1 MNKKRLKDTVLRND
15 HYRMER
21 FGVLFIVFVVAFLLI
36 YIFSMKISHDKQKT
50 TFTNQVLY
58 TSDTMPWSLSHG
70 QMTVKEVYRNPD
82 NTKALI
88 LFYTANK
95 EDIPSLKSTSYR
107 VFISGVNDTKITH
120 DILGSWYIFGG
131 TGYMALSLYDT
142 QGFEEAIANII
153 IRDKSYVET
162 DSKNTYD
169 GIYENADSTFHDH
182 NQLQF
187 NMNLCGKDAKSG
199 EFLDIDDISPADLYA
214 NTVAQ
219 FDMEELKKTL
229 DDDVNEFNKNLIQIM
244 SARDELVNYGFTDM
258 PSIPACIA
266 QDAITHDALKTV
278 DNPVFFNEKMMNMA
292 DSIISSDYASAVV
305 EDESSAD
312 DNDDENK
319 SNYLVT
325 KFVFPGGIQINHQDV
340 KITSDYL
347 STIFDGEDG
356 YEKWLANTTTE
367 FETYGRRAWYT
378 DNTTDWVRNGTA
390 YAYRQNKNSAT
401 SMFDTA
407 IDDYNKA
414 IQSAINCKIKYQTV
428 DLPNV
433 LAIADVAESMNGIAD
448 VNTEKELVTV
458 WGKG

>member
-1 MNKKRLKDTVLRND
+1 MNKKRLKDTVLLND

-187 NMNLCGKDAKSG
+187 NMNLCGKDAKPG

-219 FDMEELKKTL
+219 FDMEELKTTL

-312 DNDDENK
+312 DDDGENK

-340 KITSDYL
+340 KISSDYL

-356 YEKWLANTTTE
+356 YEKWLANTATE
-367 FETYGRRAWYT
+367 FETYGRRA
-378 DNTTDWVRNGTA
+378 
-390 YAYRQNKNSAT
+390 
-401 SMFDTA
+401 
-407 IDDYNKA
+407 
-414 IQSAINCKIKYQTV
+414 
-428 DLPNV
+428 
-433 LAIADVAESMNGIAD
+433 
-448 VNTEKELVTV
+448 
-458 WGKG
+458 